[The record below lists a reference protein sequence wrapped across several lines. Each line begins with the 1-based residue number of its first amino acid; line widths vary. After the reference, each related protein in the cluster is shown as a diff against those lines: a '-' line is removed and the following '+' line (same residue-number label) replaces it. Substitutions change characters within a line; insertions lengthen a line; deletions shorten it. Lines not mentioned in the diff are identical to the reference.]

1 MIVLV
6 SRDRFSHHLTPHHG
20 DCEGSW
26 LSPGALEYLRRH
38 TDYEPFRM
46 ERVSDYLVQRM
57 RALGHLRAMAQAPP
71 LGAFTQPFDPSTAAA
86 SCCQPLK
93 PACSSSQGRAR
104 SRSEPAWGPGG

>member
-71 LGAFTQPFDPSTAAA
+71 LGAFTQPFDPREAPPHSPVAQARAA
-86 SCCQPLK
+86 SSQP
-93 PACSSSQGRAR
+93 
-104 SRSEPAWGPGG
+104 PGQLNCA